1 MDKEIAKKI
10 EQCKALQGMTVED
23 VINSKRF
30 RNNLALYLKAQ
41 KDDRIA
47 IRKSYAAMH
56 MVHTKG
62 VPAGYKL
69 PSHPIDKFLDMS
81 TAEFANEYKRVV
93 AKVSV
98 LPSAQRAFVYQLGQ
112 QAYSLTIAQVVVE
125 EYPELEPVLI
135 PKNKAN

>member
-1 MDKEIAKKI
+1 MDKDVAKKI
-10 EQCKALQGMTVED
+10 RDCKALQGMTVED
-23 VINSKRF
+23 VINSEKYF
-30 RNNLALYLKAQ
+30 NNLFAYLKAQ

-47 IRKSYAAMH
+47 IRKSYAAM
-56 MVHTKG
+56 HTKG

-81 TAEFANEYKRVV
+81 TAEFADEYKRVV
-93 AKVSV
+93 AKVSI
-98 LPSAQRAFVYQLGQ
+98 LPAAQRAFVYQLGK
-112 QAYSLTIAQVVVE
+112 QAYALTIAQIVCE